1 MVLNY
6 VLLPEDSYTLPC
18 KIVVEAGQYVAAKTM
33 INIKPFTKEMNESGE
48 QYALPLRLY
57 SKDKIVPT
65 MKQSGIYVIATGSI
79 IKFSAP
85 ILGHMTATA
94 VDMTPGDITLNEYT
108 VEMRFQIDKM
118 GRNNQALFS
127 ATGIYIRLEDPAGLS
142 NLIQIKGHGTYLN
155 AITPFEANKW
165 QHLAIVYN
173 GSKYLIY
180 VNGKLDAQKEVTPQ
194 PLTVSTMS
202 ICSSGSYFTS
212 NCLVNEARLWDKALN
227 ESQIQNNA
235 TIVSPKAEG
244 LVAYW
249 KMTEGVG
256 KKFKDA
262 TGHGYDATC
271 NQETKWIHN
280 ILSTDVSSPWKNQ

>member
-1 MVLNY
+1 M
-6 VLLPEDSYTLPC
+6 
-18 KIVVEAGQYVAAKTM
+18 
-33 INIKPFTKEMNESGE
+33 
-48 QYALPLRLY
+48 
-57 SKDKIVPT
+57 
-65 MKQSGIYVIATGSI
+65 
-79 IKFSAP
+79 
-85 ILGHMTATA
+85 
-94 VDMTPGDITLNEYT
+94 
-108 VEMRFQIDKM
+108 
-118 GRNNQALFS
+118 
-127 ATGIYIRLEDPAGLS
+127 
-142 NLIQIKGHGTYLN
+142 
-155 AITPFEANKW
+155 
-165 QHLAIVYN
+165 
-173 GSKYLIY
+173 
-180 VNGKLDAQKEVTPQ
+180 NGKLDAQKEVTPQ

-235 TIVSPKAEG
+235 TIVSPKAKG